1 MADNLD
7 PEIQRQLNEQMQKMS
22 DTVNSMVPAMV
33 LMTAAMNEQIAVNK
47 GATVSQKDGKK
58 LVDDYLKSQK
68 EATAATEA
76 ETKASREYEKAIQN
90 LRVAGN
96 QAAEGLGKLTS
107 GLLTAGGGMTKYS
120 GALDSAGDAAWSVG
134 KAFGP
139 LGMAIGGLIKVFGF
153 LATQVFKQNE
163 NMLKASDSLAQ
174 MGVTGGITTKEILS
188 LGQRAGYASGQLEEW
203 TNIVKTLGPDIT
215 ALGLSATEGTKA
227 FGKLTEM
234 DEKLLEGY
242 RNLGVS
248 QVALNKNQ
256 ADYIKLQVRS
266 GQEIDKRSLQDGSL
280 RRASLEYT
288 NNLLELSAFTGM
300 EVEEIKKKQE
310 VARADLAISTRLAT
324 MQDKEAMLRSKGM
337 DAEADRVKT
346 ERENTMKLQDMAVA
360 LGMSGDEMAGFNS
373 MLATGNFNELSA
385 GFAAGTPG
393 ILEFIKN
400 VKEGK
405 KEPYELAKF
414 MADATKK
421 TRENVGEAIIQ
432 QKDIGKSFAYSKE
445 MVELEAKMRGKT
457 PDEIKKMMDE
467 EKAKREA
474 ALRGEISDDAKAA
487 RNAQETAERRARLGA
502 DAIVGILNGPVTSA
516 FTSLMKVMGALAK
529 GIAHFAKWLGGPDF
543 TDMFD
548 TPEEVA
554 AKLKDN
560 TQALEETTKKIEL
573 TKKAMQEPE
582 AYKEGLI
589 KEKKLTEDAYIAK
602 AQETEKIRELYS
614 KEEDE
619 TKKSILKKQLTDARK
634 AEQDAKEVAD
644 KAVLNIKNAK
654 FAMSAEARERR
665 IQDLEKQKV
674 ELLEKDKKL
683 KTQQQTLG
691 AGAPA
696 AVAETR
702 PATAPAAPAGPVAK
716 SATVSTEGG
725 GRSSADS
732 RRVDM
737 PGKTQ
742 TSQDQLADAGLK
754 LKRGDVQAKGASLDP
769 RMIELAKQVQAQ
781 VPNFVQFTGFNDQW
795 HQEKS
800 PSSKHTE
807 GLAFD
812 FTVGKKPTKE
822 EGASIVAML
831 KELGADMA
839 IDEYNNATA
848 KATAGHFHA
857 QLKAYDGGIFDG
869 PTSGY
874 NVELHGR
881 EAIVPLPDPSK
892 SLMDDTSS
900 DGKKSPLTDLVKD
913 QSSSSSNSNSEMVA
927 EMMAQLLDTFNT
939 KMDEM
944 IDKLGE
950 GNDISDQLLKV
961 SRV

>member
-33 LMTAAMNEQIAVNK
+33 LMTAAMNEQIAANK
-47 GATVSQKDGKK
+47 GSTVSQKNGKK
-58 LVDDYLKSQK
+58 IVDDFLKSQQ

-76 ETKASREYEKAIQN
+76 ETKAAKEYEKVLYQ
-90 LRVAGN
+90 LKLAGN

-107 GLLTAGGGMTKYS
+107 GLLTAGGGMSKYS
-120 GALDSAGDAAWSVG
+120 GAIDSASDAAWNVG

-139 LGMAIGGLIKVFGF
+139 LGMILGGLVKVFGF
-153 LATQVFKQNE
+153 LATAVLKQNE

-203 TNIVKTLGPDIT
+203 TNIVKALGPDIT

-266 GQEIDKRSLQDGSL
+266 GQEIDRQAIQNGSL

-310 VARADLAISTRLAT
+310 AARADLAISTRLAT

-337 DAEADRVKT
+337 DAEADRLKT

-445 MVELEAKMRGKT
+445 MVELEAKMRGKS
-457 PDEIKKMMDE
+457 PEEIKKMME
-467 EKAKREA
+467 EERKNREK

-502 DAIVGILNGPVTSA
+502 DAIVGVLNGPVTSA
-516 FTSLMKVMGALAK
+516 FTTLMKVMGALAK

-554 AKLKDN
+554 EKIKDN
-560 TQALEETTKKIEL
+560 SKTLEETTKKIEL

-582 AYKEGLI
+582 AYKAGLV
-589 KEKKLTEDAYIAK
+589 KEKQLAEDAYIAK
-602 AQETEKIRELYS
+602 AQETEKIRELYA

-619 TKKSILKKQLTDARK
+619 TKKSILKKQLTDARA
-634 AEQDAKEVAD
+634 AEQAAKEVAD
-644 KAVLNIKNAK
+644 RASLNIKNAK
-654 FAMSAEARERR
+654 FSMSKEERERR
-665 IQDLEKQKV
+665 IQELEKQKLS
-674 ELLEKDKKL
+674 LLEKDKAL
-683 KTQQQTLG
+683 RTQQQTLTG
-691 AGAPA
+691 GAPA

-702 PATAPAAPAGPVAK
+702 PAAPPSTPAA
-716 SATVSTEGG
+716 GG
-725 GRSSADS
+725 GRSASDS
-732 RRVDM
+732 RRVDLG
-737 PGKTQ
+737 GKTQ
-742 TSQDQLADAGLK
+742 TSQEQLADAGLK
-754 LKRGDVQAKGASLDP
+754 LKKGDVQAKGAALDP

-781 VPNFVQFTGFNDQW
+781 VPDFVQFTGFNDQF

-812 FTVGKKPTKE
+812 FVVGRKPSKQ
-822 EGASIVAML
+822 EGASIVQML
-831 KELGADMA
+831 KDMGADLA
-839 IDEYNNATA
+839 IDEYNNASA
-848 KATAGHFHA
+848 KATGGHFHA
-857 QLKAYDGGIFDG
+857 QLKAYDGGIFEG
-869 PTSGY
+869 PATGY

-892 SLMDDTSS
+892 SLMDESS
-900 DGKKSPLTDLVKD
+900 DAKKSPLSDLMKD
-913 QSSSSSNSNSEMVA
+913 QGSSSSNSNSEMVA
-927 EMMAQLLDTFNT
+927 EMMAQLLDTFST